1 MHTITSVRK
10 YALGIAVQSRWYQ
23 ILLRI
28 KNDFLEAV
36 AHFGHVFCKTQWT
49 DILVV
54 FFVGGGQHWE
64 LNPRF
69 FAHSKQILCHRAT
82 P

>member
-54 FFVGGGQHWE
+54 FFCGG
-64 LNPRF
+64 
-69 FAHSKQILCHRAT
+69 RAALGIE
-82 P
+82 PKVFCSF